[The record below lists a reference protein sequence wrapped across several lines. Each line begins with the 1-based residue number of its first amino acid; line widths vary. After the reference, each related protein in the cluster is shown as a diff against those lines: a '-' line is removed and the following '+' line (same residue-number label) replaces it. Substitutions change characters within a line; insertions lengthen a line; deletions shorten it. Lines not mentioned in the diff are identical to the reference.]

1 MKRIIV
7 PIDFSSYADS
17 AFLTALK
24 IAEKEN
30 SRIICVN
37 VVNTGLDWKNLSA
50 DKKKQ
55 HQDILDAE
63 AEAQDKLNTYVTD
76 HKLGGIHVESVVGIG
91 VPHEI
96 ILEVAHKHNA
106 DLIVLGAYGKEH
118 SKEKFLGSNLQKV
131 IRNAQCPVLAVK
143 KAMNG
148 NHLKKMAFAS
158 MFNEGSKTAFVK
170 MKPFIKAFHTSVHFL
185 FVNTPS
191 AFVNSSEA
199 QKKMDLYA
207 KGLEDLVIHKQIYCH
222 QETEK
227 GIIEFAENNKIG
239 FIGIASSN
247 RTGKSSYQIGVT
259 DTVLYRTDI
268 PVLSV
273 KFE

>member
-7 PIDFSSYADS
+7 PIDFSSYSDN

-24 IAEKEN
+24 IADKES

-37 VVNTGLDWKNLSA
+37 VVNSGLDWKNLSEE
-50 DKKKQ
+50 KRKL
-55 HQDILDAE
+55 HSNLLEAE
-63 AEAQDKLNTYVTD
+63 AEAKDKLIAYVME
-76 HKLGGIHVESVVGIG
+76 HKLGGVQVESVVEVG

-96 ILEVAHKHNA
+96 ILEVANKNKA

-118 SKEKFLGSNLQKV
+118 SNEKFVGSNLQKV
-131 IRNAQCPVLAVK
+131 IRNADCPVLAVK

-148 NHLKKMAFAS
+148 NHLRKMAFAS
-158 MFNEGSKTAFVK
+158 MFNEESKGAFLK
-170 MKPFIKAFHTSVHFL
+170 MKPFIKAFQTSVHFL
-185 FVNTPS
+185 FINTPS
-191 AFVNSSEA
+191 AFVNSGEA
-199 QKKMDLYA
+199 QKKMDTYA

-222 QETEK
+222 QEAEK
-227 GIIEFAENNKIG
+227 GIIEFAENHKIG

-247 RTGKSSYQIGVT
+247 RTGKTSYQIGVT
-259 DTVLYRTDI
+259 DTVLYKTDI

>member
-7 PIDFSSYADS
+7 PIDFSSYSDN

-24 IAEKEN
+24 IADKES

-37 VVNTGLDWKNLSA
+37 VVNSGLDWKNLSEE
-50 DKKKQ
+50 KRKL
-55 HQDILDAE
+55 HSNLLDAE
-63 AEAQDKLNTYVTD
+63 AEAKDKLIAYVME
-76 HKLGGIHVESVVGIG
+76 HKLGGVQVESVVEVG

-96 ILEVAHKHNA
+96 ILEVANKYKA

-118 SKEKFLGSNLQKV
+118 SNEKFVGSNLQKV
-131 IRNAQCPVLAVK
+131 IRNADCPVLAVK

-148 NHLKKMAFAS
+148 NHLRKMAFAS
-158 MFNEGSKTAFVK
+158 MFNEESKGAFLK
-170 MKPFIKAFHTSVHFL
+170 MKPFIKAFQTSVHFL
-185 FVNTPS
+185 FINTPS
-191 AFVNSSEA
+191 AFVNSGEA
-199 QKKMDLYA
+199 QKKMDTYA

-222 QETEK
+222 QEAEK

-247 RTGKSSYQIGVT
+247 RTGKTSYQIGVT
-259 DTVLYRTDI
+259 DTVLYKTDI

>member
-24 IAEKEN
+24 IADKEN
-30 SRIICVN
+30 SSITCVN
-37 VVNTGLDWKNLSA
+37 VVNSALDWKNLSA

-55 HQDILDAE
+55 HPDILDAE
-63 AEAQDKLNTYVTD
+63 AEAKDKLKAYVME
-76 HKLGGIHVESVVGIG
+76 HKLGGVPVESVVGVG

-96 ILEVAHKHNA
+96 ILDVANKHKA
-106 DLIVLGAYGKEH
+106 DLIVLGAHGKEH
-118 SKEKFLGSNLQKV
+118 SKEKFVGSNLQKV
-131 IRNAQCPVLAVK
+131 IRNADCPVLAVK

-148 NHLKKMAFAS
+148 NHLRKMVFAS
-158 MFNEGSKTAFVK
+158 MFNEESKPAFVK

-199 QKKMDLYA
+199 QKRMDHYA
-207 KGLEDLVIHKQIYCH
+207 KGLEDMVIHKHIYCH
-222 QETEK
+222 QEPEK
-227 GIIEFAENNKIG
+227 GIIEFAESHKIG
-239 FIGIASSN
+239 FIGIASSD

-259 DTVLYRTDI
+259 DTVLYKTEI